1 MSDKIVYQPADLL
14 KLRHLKQY
22 DDIKLTDLLVR
33 HQPPPQQPRR
43 KHFPSINAVQA
54 TATTFYPIS
63 AFILVHHH
71 QEYQYYPQPQYVS
84 SSPVPITSPGPVSP
98 HNLYVNPSFP
108 FYPQQQPQLYVTPLS
123 PISPLKS
130 AVPVAIPVIQLDPGM
145 DVPIG
150 GVPLQSFYL
159 PPPPPQQQPHQPQF
173 RYASPISP
181 QNKENFLKVSQ
192 TMEDVPDIKEVPD
205 IEDGSAISG
214 SCSASSS
221 ASSSDIIIQI

>member
-1 MSDKIVYQPADLL
+1 MNDKIVYQPVDLL
-14 KLRHLKQY
+14 KLRHLKRY
-22 DDIKLTDLLVR
+22 DHIKLTDLLVR
-33 HQPPPQQPRR
+33 HQPPPQHQPRR
-43 KHFPSINAVQA
+43 KHFPSFNAVQA
-54 TATTFYPIS
+54 TAATFYPIS
-63 AFILVHHH
+63 AFILVYHH

-84 SSPVPITSPGPVSP
+84 SSPALIASPGPVSP
-98 HNLYVNPSFP
+98 QNLYVNPSFP
-108 FYPQQQPQLYVTPLS
+108 FYPQQQQQPQLYVTPLS

-130 AVPVAIPVIQLDPGM
+130 AVSVAIPVIQLDPGM
-145 DVPIG
+145 DVPMG

-159 PPPPPQQQPHQPQF
+159 PPPQPQQQQF

-192 TMEDVPDIKEVPD
+192 TMKDIPDVKEVPG
-205 IEDGSAISG
+205 IEDASAISG